1 MDHKR
6 IHVYTDVAVGWPILL
21 VGQSDFRATLVPKE
35 ELETEPNSI
44 AAPIHI
50 QPMLPCIF
58 GAAPLGLSM
67 LHTWQA
73 SGSHTATVT
82 YFKTLLRGYLSNF

>member
-1 MDHKR
+1 M
-6 IHVYTDVAVGWPILL
+6 DVAVGWPILL
-21 VGQSDFRATLVPKE
+21 VGQSDFRATLVPRE

-44 AAPIHI
+44 VVSIHI
-50 QPMLPCIF
+50 QPMVPCIF

-73 SGSHTATVT
+73 SVSHTATVT
-82 YFKTLLRGYLSNF
+82 YFKPLLRDCLSNF